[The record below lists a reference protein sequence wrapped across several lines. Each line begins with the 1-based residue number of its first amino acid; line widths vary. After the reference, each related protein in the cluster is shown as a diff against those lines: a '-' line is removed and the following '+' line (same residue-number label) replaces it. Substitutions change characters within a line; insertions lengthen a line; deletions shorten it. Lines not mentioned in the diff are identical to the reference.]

1 MKMLPIPLPPLGAQP
16 PLGMWGSEF
25 LWRYPA
31 PPSPLAELKAQ
42 LPSQLSPDP
51 RIWNRDDVAI
61 FLQFCEREFDLPKF
75 ELDLF
80 QMNGK
85 ALCLLTK
92 NDLAERIP
100 GAGDVLHNVL
110 QMLIKETQS
119 MHKHLPSSPV
129 TPTSRYHPFSP
140 HSQPPTPNWSALAPP
155 DSPFHAAHIQHLMQ
169 SNSVTLSP
177 APSVDSQGRSPPQQ
191 QELAQQAHAFQQ
203 NATSIS
209 SSNQSDSDEDSYS
222 DKPHVQ
228 EQQQSSPPLTP
239 LCKESTL
246 SLSQQ
251 ISNVVNSW
259 SIHQENFGAGL
270 GSNSNLSS
278 GSSSAPTTP
287 CNFAPVKREFFP
299 DTPEPNTSKLSHIPV
314 LLFVL
319 RKITNFDIYFCA
331 FFSDGRL
338 LWDFLQ
344 QLLNDPAQRYSNF
357 IAWKCRDTGV
367 FKIVDPAGLAKL
379 WGIQKNHLSMN
390 YDKMSRAL
398 RYYYRVNILRKV
410 QGERHCY
417 Q

>member
-1 MKMLPIPLPPLGAQP
+1 MIINQFFSSFFLLLDIIMKLLPIPLPPLGAP
-16 PLGMWGSEF
+16 PLGMWGSEL

-31 PPSPLAELKAQ
+31 PPSPLAELKTQ
-42 LPSQLSPDP
+42 LPPQLSPDP
-51 RIWNRDDVAI
+51 RVWGRDDVAI

-110 QMLIKETQS
+110 QMLIKETQGL
-119 MHKHLPSSPV
+119 HKHLPSSPV

-155 DSPFHAAHIQHLMQ
+155 DSPFHPAHIQHLMQ

-191 QELAQQAHAFQQ
+191 QEMVQQAIAYQQ
-203 NATSIS
+203 NTTSIS
-209 SSNQSDSDEDSYS
+209 SSNQSDSDEDSYLE
-222 DKPHVQ
+222 KPQLV

-239 LCKESTL
+239 LCKEPSL

-259 SIHQENFGAGL
+259 SIHQENFVGM
-270 GSNSNLSS
+270 GSNGNLSS

-299 DTPEPNTSKLSHIPV
+299 DTPEPNTSNY
-314 LLFVL
+314 
-319 RKITNFDIYFCA
+319 KIDN
-331 FFSDGRL
+331 
-338 LWDFLQ
+338 
-344 QLLNDPAQRYSNF
+344 
-357 IAWKCRDTGV
+357 WK
-367 FKIVDPAGLAKL
+367 
-379 WGIQKNHLSMN
+379 
-390 YDKMSRAL
+390 
-398 RYYYRVNILRKV
+398 
-410 QGERHCY
+410 
-417 Q
+417 